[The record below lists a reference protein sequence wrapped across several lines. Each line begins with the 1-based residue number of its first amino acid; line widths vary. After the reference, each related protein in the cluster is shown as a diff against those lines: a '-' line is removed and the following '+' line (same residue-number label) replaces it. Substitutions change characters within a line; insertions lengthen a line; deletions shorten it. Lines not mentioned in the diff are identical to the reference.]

1 MSDNVVVELPRRPSA
16 ADPAEEQ
23 LPPKFNAQSAP
34 APAPAREKRAWLSG
48 AWLSGARLQLQLRV
62 AGLLTGVSPLIS
74 PSPSLLTVWARHT
87 AAARHY
93 RHWWARWPTWWY
105 GLVHT
110 WLLATP
116 AYFVIWASDSR
127 PKLLVTVA
135 VLVTTLWLFGVI

>member
-1 MSDNVVVELPRRPSA
+1 MTTNDNVVELPRRPSA
-16 ADPAEEQ
+16 ADPLED

-34 APAPAREKRAWLSG
+34 APAPAHEKR
-48 AWLSGARLQLQLRV
+48 AWLSGARLQLQMRL
-62 AGLLTGVSPLIS
+62 AGLLTGVSPLVS
-74 PSPSLLTVWARHT
+74 PSPALLTIWARHT

-93 RHWWARWPTWWY
+93 RHWWARWPTWGY

-110 WLLATP
+110 WLFATP